1 MLIIIYEYLVKMI
14 YNIDNLFGTIVD
26 FIIQSGPKIIYFGTG
41 ATISPNSLEHNP
53 LSVYQQYPLF
63 ISNALEINPAIKV
76 LIILLDKF
84 NPDDYEITTQQLPSN
99 VQVIK
104 VNTYVTW
111 GQYKNTD
118 TTFYPI
124 DDLFVEI
131 FPYVFEES
139 NNVVLTY
146 AEFIGPE
153 RNCLEL
159 RGLMKKLFN
168 NPKNFDEKIL
178 IDPTNGSDIGSYPD
192 MTKNTFN
199 PCIETSNN
207 QIKFCHLDNINPDV
221 VFSLYNNYLNGLIGP
236 NVRALECSI
245 NLHYNLSKIL
255 GSSIIELIRLLLSGE
270 FTNGRFSNCANN
282 LKKAFEI
289 SRCAINVSN
298 EWFEIIDGYCG
309 NNEYFISTLFDIMQE
324 CFIQLF
330 GKFDNDVVE
339 EIIILVSCLRTQP
352 NQYLLMKP
360 MEEFVEKYLG
370 MCK

>member
-1 MLIIIYEYLVKMI
+1 MI
-14 YNIDNLFGTIVD
+14 HNIENLFGTIVD
-26 FIIQSGPKIIYFGTG
+26 FILQDGPKIIYMGSG
-41 ATISPNSLEHNP
+41 STISPNSLKHNP
-53 LSVYQQYPLF
+53 LSVHQQFPPF
-63 ISNALEINPAIKV
+63 IRHALINNPAIKV
-76 LIILLDKF
+76 LIILLDQF
-84 NPDDYEITTQQLPSN
+84 SPDDYDITAQQLPSN

-118 TTFYPI
+118 TTSYPI

-131 FPYVFEES
+131 LPYVLEES
-139 NNVVLTY
+139 NNVILAY

-159 RGLMKKLFN
+159 RGLMKKFFGY
-168 NPKNFDEKIL
+168 PKNFDSRII

-192 MTKNTFN
+192 MTKNIFN
-199 PCIETSNN
+199 PCVVTSND
-207 QIKFCHLDNINPDV
+207 QIKFCCIDNMNPND
-221 VFSLYNNYLNGLIGP
+221 VFSLYNAHANGSVVSNNVQSP
-236 NVRALECSI
+236 NVRAFQCLI
-245 NLHYNLSKIL
+245 NLHYNLSKML
-255 GSSIIELIRLLLSGE
+255 GSSIIELVRLLLSGE
-270 FTNGRFSNCANN
+270 FTNERFSNCANN

-289 SRCAINVSN
+289 SRCAINVPN
-298 EWFEIIDGYCG
+298 EWFEMIDGYCG
-309 NNEYFISTLFDIMQE
+309 NNEYFINTMFDIMQE

-339 EIIILVSCLRTQP
+339 EIIVLVSCLRTQS
-352 NQYLLMKP
+352 NQYLLVKP